1 MSARRRAARGE
12 PRVTIG
18 RRDFFKVYAAA
29 GVAVLEGCRRR
40 DQEFIE
46 SPARRSTALPGASV
60 WRRSICGQCGAG
72 CEVLVRTV
80 DRQAKKIEGLPD
92 GFVNRGGV
100 CALGHS
106 ALQELYHPDRVTEPM
121 RRGPSG
127 ELEAVSW
134 EEALEA
140 AAGAIAASPA
150 ATTIVSGAPSGPLL
164 GLWRR
169 FAGAVGAPPPVH
181 WQAADLVVEREAA
194 GLAFGEACRPAY
206 DVARAGYVLS
216 IGAPFL
222 DGWRSA
228 VHFAGAWAELTA
240 DRRGKLVQ
248 VEARHSLTAANAD
261 EWLPPVPGSEGVLA
275 RGLAGLLIGSGTVA
289 DDARAAYE
297 ALYPEAPPELAA
309 TAERCGIDT
318 GRIERLAD
326 ELSRA
331 RRPLVMVGGSA
342 LEGENG
348 VAAGAAALALNLLLG
363 AVGREGGVFAGV
375 DFGFEDRLAGDAA
388 TAISPASLADRLA
401 ATGESGVL
409 VVSEADPLHGMPGLE
424 AAFDGAGTVVALSAF
439 LDDTTLRADVVL
451 PTQTDLERFQA
462 VEPDPVRGVPALL
475 IASPVVAPR
484 GEARHPGDVV
494 LALAAAS
501 GAELPWPGFQE
512 AVEAALSD
520 AFAATRADAERNDAL
535 PESLIA
541 GALNAR
547 QFVRRK
553 TDAGG
558 LVGTRE
564 MRRAPSRMPAGTRLS
579 RVAGETVP
587 APVVGRPDDRPA
599 PAVEASGS
607 GGDLDEP
614 AEGAMR
620 GGAPAAEASG
630 SGGDGLPDPAALP
643 APDAPAGVESFV
655 LIPFE
660 SLKLGDGRGANRPWL
675 QELPDPL
682 STVMW
687 GSWAEMATADADRL
701 GVHTG
706 DIVRLT
712 GTAAEIDLPAI
723 VLPTVRPGC
732 VGVPV
737 GGGHADFGRYAR
749 GRGVNVNALLTSD
762 RRVTGAGAFARCGL
776 LVRVERLRRPRRGER
791 PVIYGRGL
799 RQAEEIPVGWA
810 SDQGGARHALEP
822 APRSGPGVADPSED
836 VAGPDGD
843 GNRGFARRPVLLR
856 RAAAAGGTTREEK
869 T

>member
-1 MSARRRAARGE
+1 MSGGDGKRGE

-29 GVAVLEGCRRR
+29 GVAVLQGCRRR
-40 DQEFIE
+40 DQELIE
-46 SPARRSTALPGASV
+46 SPVRRSAALPGASV

-72 CEVLVRTV
+72 CEIEVRTV
-80 DRQAKKIEGLPD
+80 DRLAKKIEGLPD
-92 GFVNRGGV
+92 GFVNKGGV

-121 RRGPSG
+121 RRAASG
-127 ELEAVSW
+127 ELEPVSW

-140 AAGAIAASPA
+140 AATAM
-150 ATTIVSGAPSGPLL
+150 ATAPGMTTVVSGAPSGPLL

-169 FAGAVGAPPPVH
+169 FAAAIGAPPPVH
-181 WQAADLVVEREAA
+181 WQSADVVVEREAA
-194 GLAFGEACRPAY
+194 RLVFGEATRPAY
-206 DVARAGYVLS
+206 DMARADYVVN

-228 VHFAGAWAELTA
+228 AHFAGAWAELTA

-261 EWLPPVPGSEGVLA
+261 DWLPVRPGSEGVFA

-289 DDARAAYE
+289 DDARAACE
-297 ALYPEAPPELAA
+297 ALYLEAPPDLAA
-309 TAERCGIDT
+309 TAERCGIDAD
-318 GRIERLAD
+318 RIGRLAS

-348 VAAGAAALALNLLLG
+348 VATGAAALALNVLLG

-375 DFGFEDRLAGDAA
+375 DFGFEHRLAADAEA
-388 TAISPASLADRLA
+388 AAPPTALADRLA
-401 ATGESGVL
+401 GAGESSVL
-409 VVSEADPLHGMPGLE
+409 VVSETDPLHAMPGLE
-424 AAFDGAGTVVALSAF
+424 AAFDGAGTVIALSAF
-439 LDDTTLRADVVL
+439 FDDTTLRADLVL
-451 PTQTDLERFQA
+451 PIQTDLERFQA
-462 VEPDPVRGVPALL
+462 VEPDPVLGVPALL
-475 IASPVVAPR
+475 IASPTVAPR
-484 GEARHPGDVV
+484 GEARHPGDVA

-501 GAELPWPGFQE
+501 GMELPWPGFQE

-520 AFAATRADAERNDAL
+520 AFTATKADAEGNDAL
-535 PESLIA
+535 HESLIA

-547 QFVRRK
+547 QFVRRT

-558 LVGTRE
+558 LVGTEE
-564 MRRAPSRMPAGTRLS
+564 MRRVP
-579 RVAGETVP
+579 VAP
-587 APVVGRPDDRPA
+587 APDAADDGP
-599 PAVEASGS
+599 
-607 GGDLDEP
+607 GGI
-614 AEGAMR
+614 A
-620 GGAPAAEASG
+620 
-630 SGGDGLPDPAALP
+630 DPAALP
-643 APDAPAGVESFV
+643 APASPAGVESFT

-660 SLKLGDGRGANRPWL
+660 SLKLADGRGANRPWL

-687 GSWAEMATADADRL
+687 GSWAEVATADANRL
-701 GVHTG
+701 GIHTG

-737 GGGHADFGRYAR
+737 GGGHVDYGRYAR
-749 GRGVNVNALLTSD
+749 GRGANVNALLTPD
-762 RRVTGAGAFARCGL
+762 RRVTAAGAFARGDL
-776 LVRVERLRRPRRGER
+776 LVRVERLRRPARGER

-810 SDQGGARHALEP
+810 PHESGAAHASK
-822 APRSGPGVADPSED
+822 RED
-836 VAGPDGD
+836 AGD
-843 GNRGFARRPVLLR
+843 GRFVRRLGRPRGPVQ
-856 RAAAAGGTTREEK
+856 AGTAGREEK